1 LHIASQTAKSKA
13 VTFGGI
19 LGNRGVMP
27 SFGGAKRYR
36 TVHFLSIVSS
46 WLVSGKI
53 GWMACSGGVVEPKC
67 ERAAIL
73 LGGDGNDDVEGGMI
87 CVIVIAPGLS
97 SIFPR
102 LIVHILQS

>member
-1 LHIASQTAKSKA
+1 
-13 VTFGGI
+13 
-19 LGNRGVMP
+19 
-27 SFGGAKRYR
+27 
-36 TVHFLSIVSS
+36 
-46 WLVSGKI
+46 
-53 GWMACSGGVVEPKC
+53 MACSGGDVEPKC